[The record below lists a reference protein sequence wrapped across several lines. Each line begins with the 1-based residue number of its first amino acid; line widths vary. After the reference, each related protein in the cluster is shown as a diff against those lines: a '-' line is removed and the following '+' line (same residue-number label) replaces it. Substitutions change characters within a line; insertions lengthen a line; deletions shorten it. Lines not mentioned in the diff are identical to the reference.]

1 MLCDNCKAKIKVRKE
16 SKNPNE
22 VKTGEGAYQA
32 WNRLSNGGRLFTK
45 EQFAKLNPKKIGITN
60 GELSNKIVLHVGDKL
75 NVPTAP
81 IKKGATKLDLSSR
94 HARKISKDCT
104 SGRSQGMVGEGK
116 GGWEGICEI
125 DKME

>member
-45 EQFAKLNPKKIGITN
+45 EQFAKLNPKKIGFAN
-60 GELSNKIVLHVGDKL
+60 GELSNKIVLHVGEKL
-75 NVPTAP
+75 NVPVVP
-81 IKKGATKLDLSSR
+81 IKKGATKVEKKKVI
-94 HARKISKDCT
+94 APKSK
-104 SGRSQGMVGEGK
+104 K
-116 GGWEGICEI
+116 
-125 DKME
+125 K